1 MSISTARNELAEA
14 LEGTGYLV
22 FAYPSENMPVPAIVL
37 VPGQPYVSLT
47 TVGTNRLDLMFKATL
62 MVSMNDNQASLLNLE
77 DLITKFLDACPAGVQ
92 IGSFSQPSLTQV
104 GPADVLTTDV
114 QLNITS
120 TKE

>member
-1 MSISTARNELAEA
+1 MTISDTRTALAEA

-37 VPGQPYVSLT
+37 VPGQPYISLPT
-47 TVGTNRLDLMFKATL
+47 TGTNRLDLGFKATL
-62 MVSMNDNQASLLNLE
+62 MVAMIDNQAALLNLE
-77 DLITKFLDACPAGVQ
+77 DLITKFLNACPAGVQ
-92 IGSFSQPSLTQV
+92 IGEFSQPSLTQV
-104 GPADVLTTDV
+104 GPVDVLTTDV